1 MDWQRAWL
9 VICLER
15 YGVMATIAIDATYI
29 VDPQPS
35 GVSTYSRRL
44 IETLATLESR
54 HRFLICY
61 RLSRL
66 RERRRFL
73 RLAPDSPGRERFST
87 TLFQEGLTPWLPW
100 KAKLFHSLAQRPPAF
115 RFSREVVTINDV
127 FPITGADYST
137 AGFRKK
143 FASLLLESAG
153 RANAIISPS
162 QYTANELTRL
172 TGVSC
177 EKIRV
182 IPDGVDPPGTIMQQ
196 PARLAERERRVGK
209 ENRLV
214 LMVGAIQTRKN
225 TLGAVRALEGMP
237 PNYRLVIAGSD
248 GHGAGDT
255 HDYIRRAGLG
265 GRVMAVGYVPAEE
278 LARLYQAADVL
289 LFPSFEEGFGLPVLE
304 AMAFGV
310 PVVAARTSSLPEVG
324 GDAAIYV
331 NPHDERDIREQTLR
345 AAEDESLREQM
356 IQRGLERV
364 KQFTWRRTAE
374 ETLRVYDEVLAS

>member
-1 MDWQRAWL
+1 
-9 VICLER
+9 
-15 YGVMATIAIDATYI
+15 MATIAIDATYI

-35 GVSTYSRRL
+35 GISTYSRRL

-100 KAKLFHSLAQRPPAF
+100 RAKLFHSLAQRPPAF

-127 FPITGADYST
+127 FPITGAGYST
-137 AGFRKK
+137 PEFQRK
-143 FASLLLESAG
+143 FASLLMESAR
-153 RANAIISPS
+153 RANVIVSPS
-162 QYTANELTRL
+162 QYTADELMR
-172 TGVSC
+172 VADVPR

-182 IPDGVDPPGTIMQQ
+182 IPNGVDLPSAIMPQ

-209 ENRLV
+209 GNRLV
-214 LMVGAIQTRKN
+214 LLVGAIQTRKN
-225 TLGAVRALEGMP
+225 TLGAVRALDWMP

-248 GHGAGDT
+248 GHGAGET

-265 GRVMAVGYVPAEE
+265 ERVMALGYVPEEE
-278 LARLYQAADVL
+278 LVRLYQAADVF

-304 AMAFGV
+304 AMAFGI

-324 GDAAIYV
+324 GDAALYV
-331 NPHDERDIREQTLR
+331 NPHDEQEISEQVVR
-345 AAEDESLREQM
+345 VAEDEALREQM